1 MIVKKAF
8 QSHDCAIFEADNG
21 VEGLAAATKER
32 PGLIVLDITMPV
44 MNGIEMLDRLKSDP
58 ELKNIPV
65 IMLTADSGKDD
76 VLSIVKKGIKDYMVK
91 PFKSEDLI
99 ERVRK
104 IMPLEP
110 KSEAESQDNKPM
122 KYFTQVEDIVILTLP
137 TKVTRPFSVEVE
149 GKRFPG
155 D

>member
-44 MNGIEMLDRLKSDP
+44 MNGFEMLGRLKSDP

-76 VLSIVKKGIKDYMVK
+76 VLSCLYGIMQNEVKLFAGCTNRIW
-91 PFKSEDLI
+91 F
-99 ERVRK
+99 
-104 IMPLEP
+104 
-110 KSEAESQDNKPM
+110 Q
-122 KYFTQVEDIVILTLP
+122 
-137 TKVTRPFSVEVE
+137 
-149 GKRFPG
+149 
-155 D
+155 